1 VRAGR
6 LPRLILLELAAHRL
20 VTFLGRL
27 IADNARVSSDD
38 GEIAVTARRGVLSP
52 AGAMAAGAV
61 VLVFTVSSVPLAVAL
76 GSGLI
81 KTSLAP
87 SAVTLAFW
95 VVGVLV
101 ARREPHNP
109 IGWMLIASG
118 ALVMIGLIDAEQY
131 SLAVYVR
138 GDHGLPFGDLAVIV
152 GQCWPAALLF
162 PPLAILLFPDG
173 QLPSRRWKWVVW
185 LYAGASTVLVGEQV
199 LVALNAIRENRIR
212 IDASGGYLT
221 TPAPR
226 LLQGGAF
233 SVVGFL
239 LFVVIVICWV
249 LFVARRVVSYRRA
262 TGVRRQQLK
271 WVMCGSAVTA
281 TAIPLF
287 AFVNVNWLQPVA
299 GVAVAALP
307 IAIGVGI
314 LRYRLYEIDV
324 IIRKTLV
331 YAALVAILSIVYL
344 GGIYLIDR
352 ALQVLTGESGAL
364 AVTVSTLAVAVAFQP
379 LRIRLQTAVD
389 HRFYRRKYDAAQTLD
404 GFAGRLR
411 DQIELD
417 ALTLGVLEVINVALQ
432 PRHAS
437 IWLKPHHPR
446 PTEPSDPIP

>member
-1 VRAGR
+1 
-6 LPRLILLELAAHRL
+6 
-20 VTFLGRL
+20 
-27 IADNARVSSDD
+27 
-38 GEIAVTARRGVLSP
+38 VLSP
-52 AGAMAAGAV
+52 AGALAAGVV
-61 VLVFTVSSVPLAVAL
+61 VLVFTFCSVPLAIAV

-87 SAVTLAFW
+87 AAVTLAFW

-101 ARREPHNP
+101 ARREPRNP

-173 QLPSRRWKWVVW
+173 ALPSRHWRWAVW
-185 LYAGASTVLVGEQV
+185 LYAGASTLLVGEQV
-199 LVALNAIRENRIR
+199 LVALNAIRENRIL
-212 IDASGGYLT
+212 IDPRGGYLT

-226 LLQGGAF
+226 VLQGEAF
-233 SVVGFL
+233 AVLGFL

-249 LFVARRVVSYRRA
+249 VFVARRVVSYRRA

-281 TAIPLF
+281 VAIPVF
-287 AFVNVNWLQPVA
+287 AFVNIPWLQPVA
-299 GVAVAALP
+299 GGSVAALP

-331 YAALVAILSIVYL
+331 YAALVASLAVMYL
-344 GGIYLIDR
+344 GGIYLIGR
-352 ALQVLTGESGAL
+352 ALQALAGQSGAL

-379 LRIRLQTAVD
+379 LRTRIQRAVD
-389 HRFYRRKYDAAQTLD
+389 HRFYRRKYDATQTL
-404 GFAGRLR
+404 GTFTSRLR

-417 ALTLGVLEVINVALQ
+417 ALSASVIDVVHLTLQ
-432 PRHAS
+432 PSHAS
-437 IWLKPHHPR
+437 IWLRSAAPHAVGDRPRTPKKPNV
-446 PTEPSDPIP
+446 SNQGVS

>member
-1 VRAGR
+1 
-6 LPRLILLELAAHRL
+6 
-20 VTFLGRL
+20 
-27 IADNARVSSDD
+27 
-38 GEIAVTARRGVLSP
+38 
-52 AGAMAAGAV
+52 MAAGVV
-61 VLVFTVSSVPLAVAL
+61 VLVFTVLSVPLAIAVD
-76 GSGLI
+76 SGLV
-81 KTSLAP
+81 KTSFGPA
-87 SAVTLAFW
+87 AVTLAFW

-101 ARREPHNP
+101 ARREPRNP

-173 QLPSRRWKWVVW
+173 RLPSRRWKWVVAV
-185 LYAGASTVLVGEQV
+185 YAGASTVLVGEQV
-199 LVALNAIRENRIR
+199 LVALNAIRENRIQ

-226 LLQGGAF
+226 LLQGEAF
-233 SVVGFL
+233 SVVGIVLFL
-239 LFVVIVICWV
+239 VIVVCWV
-249 LFVARRVVSYRRA
+249 AFVARRVVSYRRA
-262 TGVRRQQLK
+262 TGVRRQQFK

-281 TAIPLF
+281 VAIPMF
-287 AFVNVNWLQPVA
+287 AFVGVTWLEPVA
-299 GVAVAALP
+299 GAAVAALP
-307 IAIGVGI
+307 VAIGVGI

-331 YAALVAILSIVYL
+331 YATLVGSLAVLYL

-352 ALQVLTGESGAL
+352 TLQALTGQSGAL
-364 AVTVSTLAVAVAFQP
+364 AVTVSTLAVALAFQP
-379 LRIRLQTAVD
+379 LRTRIQRAVD
-389 HRFYRRKYDAAQTLD
+389 HRFYRKKYDAAETLD
-404 GFAGRLR
+404 SFAGRLR

-417 ALTLGVLEVINVALQ
+417 ALTLGVLDVVRVTLQ

-437 IWLKPHHPR
+437 LWLKPAKPGATS
-446 PTEPSDPIP
+446 TEPSDPIP